1 MKYSV
6 LFIAFLVGFS
16 FRVAADDQYH
26 FSVDLTNCK
35 NDKLT
40 VELIVPTIQTKEIVY
55 RLPKMVP
62 GTYEIYNY
70 GRLVSDFNAFD
81 GEGAQLNVERLD
93 KNSWKITDAD
103 KLKKITYVIEDSWDE
118 AAGKESF
125 IFEPAGSNFEEG
137 KNFVLNTHCVFGYI
151 DGMIHTPYE
160 ISIKHPVGFYGA
172 SSLTDVSY
180 TNEKDTFRATDYMKL
195 QDAPMMYCV
204 PDTTILDVGG
214 AKILISVYSP
224 NKVTNSKF
232 IADKIHEILIAQQA
246 YLGGTLPIKK
256 YAYLIYLTDKEPGS
270 GKSGALEHS
279 YSSMY
284 YLPEMEPEHLVQT
297 IKDVSAHEF
306 FHIVTPLSIHS
317 EQIGNFD
324 YANPSMSEHLWM
336 YEGVTEYAAGLVQV
350 KYGKLSVADYL
361 KMIDDKI
368 QRAGGYNDSLPFTV
382 MSKGCLDTY
391 KEEYGNVYQKGALI
405 GLCLDIKLRHL
416 SKGSYGVQ
424 ELMKDLAKTYGNER
438 SFKDEEL
445 FDKIVSLTYSEIGEF
460 FKRYVAGTEPL
471 PIKEY
476 LALVGI
482 EIGVIGNNE
491 KEITFGGIAVGLNQV
506 NNRLVVAGTNL
517 MDDFGKAMGFKEGD
531 ELIKVNGKKIKLENA
546 QEIIGNY
553 FKKSKPGD
561 VLKVVV
567 GRKNLT
573 TGKTK
578 KVKLKSVIFPV
589 IPVKQPKLMLS
600 SSPSSAQV
608 EIRNAWIGKH

>member
-6 LFIAFLVGFS
+6 FFIAFLVALSTRIF
-16 FRVAADDQYH
+16 ADEQYH
-26 FSVDLTNCK
+26 FAVDLTNCK

-40 VELIVPTIQTKEIVY
+40 VELLVPTIQTKEIVY
-55 RLPKMVP
+55 RLPKIVP

-81 GEGAQLNVERLD
+81 DSGSELNVERLD
-93 KNSWKITDAD
+93 KNSWKITGAD
-103 KLKKITYVIEDSWDE
+103 KLKKIQYVIQDSWDE
-118 AAGKESF
+118 DAGKESF

-160 ISIKHPVGFYGA
+160 IRVKHPAGFYGA
-172 SSLTDVSY
+172 CSLTDVNY
-180 TNEKDTFRATDYMKL
+180 TNETDTFHAADYMKL
-195 QDAPMMYCV
+195 QDAPMMYCI
-204 PDTTILDVGG
+204 PDTTILDIGG
-214 AKILISVYSP
+214 AKILISLYSP

-232 IADKIHEILIAQQA
+232 IADKIHEILVAQQA

-256 YAYLIYLTDKEPGS
+256 YAYLIYLSSKKGGS

-284 YLPEMEPEHLVQT
+284 YLPEMEPEYLVQT

-306 FHIVTPLSIHS
+306 FHIVTPLSIHA

-350 KYGKLSVADYL
+350 KYGKLSVTDYL

-368 QRAGGYNDSLPFTV
+368 NRASRYNDSLPFTV
-382 MSKGCLDTY
+382 MSKGVLDKY
-391 KEEYGNVYQKGALI
+391 KEEYANVYQKGALI
-405 GLCLDIKLRHL
+405 GLCLDIKLRYL

-424 ELMKDLAKTYGNER
+424 ELMKDLSKTYGNEH

-445 FDKIVSLTYSEIGEF
+445 FDKIVSLTYPEIGEF

-471 PIKEY
+471 PIKEC
-476 LALVGI
+476 LALA
-482 EIGVIGNNE
+482 GVETGASGNSE
-491 KEITFGGIAVGLNQV
+491 KEITFGGIAVGLNDV
-506 NNRLVVAGTNL
+506 TNRLIVASTSL
-517 MDDFGKAMGFKEGD
+517 MDDFGKSMGFQEGD
-531 ELIKVNGKKIKLENA
+531 EFVKVNGKKLKLENA

-567 GRKNLT
+567 VRKNLT
-573 TGKTK
+573 TGKAK

-589 IPVKQPKLMLS
+589 VPVKQPQLILS
-600 SSPSSAQV
+600 PSPSSAQV
-608 EIRNAWIGKH
+608 ETRNAWIGKH